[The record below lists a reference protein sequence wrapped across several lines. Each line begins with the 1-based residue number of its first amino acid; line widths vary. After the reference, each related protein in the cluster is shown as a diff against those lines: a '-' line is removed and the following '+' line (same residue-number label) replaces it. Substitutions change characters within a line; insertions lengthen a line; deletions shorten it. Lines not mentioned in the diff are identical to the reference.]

1 MLSERRIDM
10 HMTNTSQSG
19 PGRCSWQRELS
30 RILWKRRWPLGALIL
45 INVLGPAL
53 EPAQSW
59 IAKVALDKLTGSN
72 ATMLRTD
79 LIGLLPMTATAFIVL
94 ATVRMISHVLD
105 RVLDAQLKI
114 DMQRFY
120 FDRRL
125 KQVPAED
132 VSRMIYDCEQARKMV
147 DILQKDMWVV
157 VIGLPAVIVWQ
168 LKLSADWV
176 TPLVLAALPAML
188 LTLVLGPAVRRW
200 SGRRLESIAAI
211 SSAVCGNDRE
221 QLCDGQTA
229 FFHSSVRFEVC
240 KKATE
245 VLTDLML
252 WLGLAFLLLFAWFVP
267 IFPEKITGGDLAAFL
282 VNLKLLSKPLQE
294 LGKLYMKA
302 HECHPAVQRVF
313 VRQLSADAIVAS
325 SR

>member
-1 MLSERRIDM
+1 
-10 HMTNTSQSG
+10 MTDTPRFLTG
-19 PGRCSWQRELS
+19 HRSWQRELS
-30 RILWKRRWPLGALIL
+30 RILWGRRWLLAAVML
-45 INVLGPAL
+45 INILGPAL

-59 IAKVALDKLTGSN
+59 VAKTVLDKVTAGDT
-72 ATMLRTD
+72 TMLRSD
-79 LIGLLPMTATAFIVL
+79 LIGLLPLAATVFIVL
-94 ATVRMISHVLD
+94 ATVRMVSHLLD
-105 RVLDAQLKI
+105 KVLDAHLKI

-132 VSRMIYDCEQARKMV
+132 VSRMIYDCEQARKIV

-157 VIGLPAVIVWQ
+157 LIGLPAVILWQ

-200 SGRRLESIAAI
+200 SGRRLESVAAI
-211 SSAVCGNDRE
+211 SGAVCENDRD
-221 QLCDGQTA
+221 QLCDGQAA

-252 WLGLAFLLLFAWFVP
+252 WLGLAFLLLFAWFIPV
-267 IFPEKITGGDLAAFL
+267 FPEKITGGDLAAFL

-302 HECHPAVQRVF
+302 HECYPAIQRVF
-313 VRQLSADAIVAS
+313 AS
-325 SR
+325 EASTDQSHCPPMAVCE